1 MRNQTW
7 LLWIS
12 LVGRADWL
20 NSPENET
27 GISFTRRKNLAAAL
41 SVEAAEL
48 LEVFQWLTAEQSS
61 ASILSEKARGK
72 VKEEIADVAIYL
84 LRLCDILEL
93 DLESAIEEKL
103 KINEQKYPVD
113 LSRGNAIKYTDR

>member
-1 MRNQTW
+1 MDITRWQSQ
-7 LLWIS
+7 LAEFA
-12 LVGRADWL
+12 RERDWDQFHT
-20 NSPENET
+20 P
-27 GISFTRRKNLAAAL
+27 KNLAAAL

-48 LEVFQWLTAEQSS
+48 LEVFQWLTPEQSS
-61 ASILSEKARGK
+61 ASTLSEKARGK
-72 VKEEIADVAIYL
+72 AKEEIADVAIYL

-103 KINEQKYPVD
+103 KINEHKYPVD

>member
-1 MRNQTW
+1 MDITRWQSR
-7 LLWIS
+7 LAEFA
-12 LVGRADWL
+12 RERDWDQFHT
-20 NSPENET
+20 P
-27 GISFTRRKNLAAAL
+27 KNLAAAL